1 MLYYCCCAHNRKGL
15 NRATPTEEAAMIR
28 EQRITIIRI
37 TRPTR
42 QNVNDELKWLGHSL
56 GLFSERDKDSS
67 LYRLFVE
74 LIKSS
79 KSSRPMTSD
88 ELAMRLDL
96 TRGTVVHHL
105 NKLLESG
112 IVIED
117 RNRYALRVANLEVLI
132 DELRKDIRRAMDNL
146 KEIARQIDE
155 ELKL

>member
-1 MLYYCCCAHNRKGL
+1 MAIPIVL
-15 NRATPTEEAAMIR
+15 AAMIR

-37 TRPTR
+37 SRPNR

-74 LIKSS
+74 LIKSC
-79 KSSRPMTSD
+79 KSSRQMTSD
-88 ELAMRLDL
+88 ELARRLDL

-132 DELRKDIRRAMDNL
+132 DELRKDVRRAMDDL

>member
-1 MLYYCCCAHNRKGL
+1 
-15 NRATPTEEAAMIR
+15 MIR

-37 TRPTR
+37 SRPAR

-88 ELAMRLDL
+88 ELARRLDL

-112 IVIED
+112 IVVED

-132 DELRKDIRRAMDNL
+132 DELRKDVRRAMDDL

>member
-1 MLYYCCCAHNRKGL
+1 
-15 NRATPTEEAAMIR
+15 MIR

-37 TRPTR
+37 SHPAR

-74 LIKSS
+74 LIKCR
-79 KSSRPMTSD
+79 KGDHAVTSD
-88 ELAMRLDL
+88 ELATRLDL

-112 IVIED
+112 IVVGD
-117 RNRYALRVANLEVLI
+117 RNRYALRVENLEVLI
-132 DELRKDIRRAMDNL
+132 DELRKDVRRAMDDL

>member
-1 MLYYCCCAHNRKGL
+1 
-15 NRATPTEEAAMIR
+15 MIR

-37 TRPTR
+37 TRPIR

-74 LIKSS
+74 LIKSC

-88 ELAMRLDL
+88 ELARRLDL

-112 IVIED
+112 IVVGE
-117 RNRYALRVANLEVLI
+117 RNKYALRVANLEVLI
-132 DELRKDIRRAMDNL
+132 DELRKDVRRAMDDL

>member
-1 MLYYCCCAHNRKGL
+1 MI
-15 NRATPTEEAAMIR
+15 IR

-37 TRPTR
+37 ARPR
-42 QNVNDELKWLGHSL
+42 QNNLNEEMKWLGHSL
-56 GLFSERDKDSS
+56 GLFTDRDKDSS

-79 KSSRPMTSD
+79 RAGYMLTSD
-88 ELAMRLDL
+88 ELADRLDL
-96 TRGTVVHHL
+96 SRGTIVHHL

-112 IVIED
+112 IVVSS
-117 RNRYALRVANLEVLI
+117 RNMYGLRVRNLEILI
-132 DELRKDIRRAMDNL
+132 DELKKDVKRAMDDL

>member
-1 MLYYCCCAHNRKGL
+1 MFRKGL
-15 NRATPTEEAAMIR
+15 NRTAPTEKAAMIR

-37 TRPTR
+37 TRPIR

-88 ELAMRLDL
+88 ELARRLDL

-112 IVIED
+112 IVVED

-132 DELRKDIRRAMDNL
+132 DELRKDVRRAMDNL

>member
-1 MLYYCCCAHNRKGL
+1 M
-15 NRATPTEEAAMIR
+15 PTEVAAMIR

-37 TRPTR
+37 TRPIR
-42 QNVNDELKWLGHSL
+42 QSVNDELKWLGHSL

-88 ELAMRLDL
+88 ELARRLDL

-112 IVIED
+112 IVVED

-132 DELRKDIRRAMDNL
+132 DELRKDVRRAMDDL

>member
-1 MLYYCCCAHNRKGL
+1 
-15 NRATPTEEAAMIR
+15 MIR
-28 EQRITIIRI
+28 GQRITIIRI
-37 TRPTR
+37 SRPNR

-74 LIKSS
+74 LIKSC
-79 KSSRPMTSD
+79 KGGRPMTSD
-88 ELAMRLDL
+88 ELAGRLDL

-112 IVIED
+112 IVVED
-117 RNRYALRVANLEVLI
+117 RNMYALRVGNLEVLI
-132 DELRKDIRRAMDNL
+132 DELRKDVRRAMDDL

>member
-1 MLYYCCCAHNRKGL
+1 MHKSFKYAVIDYKN
-15 NRATPTEEAAMIR
+15 AMIR

-37 TRPTR
+37 SRPNR

-74 LIKSS
+74 LIKSC
-79 KSSRPMTSD
+79 KSSRQMTSD
-88 ELAMRLDL
+88 ELARRLDL

-112 IVIED
+112 IVVEEK
-117 RNRYALRVANLEVLI
+117 NRYALRVANLEVLI
-132 DELRKDIRRAMDNL
+132 DELRKDVRRAMDDL

>member
-1 MLYYCCCAHNRKGL
+1 
-15 NRATPTEEAAMIR
+15 MIR
-28 EQRITIIRI
+28 EQRITIIRVS
-37 TRPTR
+37 RPAR

-74 LIKSS
+74 LV
-79 KSSRPMTSD
+79 KSSRGSHPTTSD
-88 ELAMRLDL
+88 ELARRLDL

-112 IVIED
+112 IVVEE

-132 DELRKDIRRAMDNL
+132 DELRKDVRRAMDDL

>member
-1 MLYYCCCAHNRKGL
+1 
-15 NRATPTEEAAMIR
+15 MIR

-37 TRPTR
+37 SRPNR

-74 LIKSS
+74 LIKSC
-79 KSSRPMTSD
+79 KSSRQMTSD
-88 ELAMRLDL
+88 ELARRLDL

-112 IVIED
+112 IVVED

-132 DELRKDIRRAMDNL
+132 DELRKDVRRAMDDL